1 MQQSDLSSD
10 FFSLFG
16 LPVSFDV
23 DMNALTGRYREL
35 QRTVHPDKYA
45 NASDAERRI
54 SMQMAARVNEGYQ
67 LLRNPLSRARYLL
80 ELRGVQ
86 FNDSDTAFDPE
97 FLMEQMEL
105 RERLA
110 DVNESASPE
119 KELQAIRFVIDSRTK
134 EIVTMLGEML
144 LKDDNESLKDSIDL
158 TRKLQFFKKLKEELD
173 ELEDSL
179 VDI

>member
-16 LPVSFDV
+16 LPVSFEVDV
-23 DMNALTGRYREL
+23 SALTGRYREL
-35 QRTVHPDKYA
+35 QRAVHPDKHA

-67 LLRNPLSRARYLL
+67 LLRDPLSRARYLL
-80 ELRGVQ
+80 KLRGVQ
-86 FNDSDTAFDPE
+86 FNDSDTAFDNE

-110 DVNESASPE
+110 EVNENSNPE
-119 KELQAIRFVIDSRTK
+119 KELQAIRSVLDVRTR
-134 EIVTMLGEML
+134 EIIAQLGEIIL
-144 LKDDNESLKDSIDL
+144 NEDADHVKNSVEL
-158 TRKLQFFKKLKEELD
+158 TRKLQFFRKLSEELD
-173 ELEDSL
+173 GLEDSL

>member
-1 MQQSDLSSD
+1 MRQSDLSSD

-16 LPVSFDV
+16 LPVSFEV
-23 DMNALTGRYREL
+23 DISALTGRYREL
-35 QRTVHPDKYA
+35 QRAVHPDKYA

-86 FNDSDTAFDPE
+86 FNDSDTAFDAE

-110 DVNESASPE
+110 DVNESAGPE
-119 KELQAIRFVIDSRTK
+119 KELQAIRSEIDSRTK
-134 EIVTMLGEML
+134 EIVTQLGEML
-144 LKDDNESLKDSIDL
+144 LKDDDDHLRQSVDL

-173 ELEDSL
+173 ELEDNL
-179 VDI
+179 VDS